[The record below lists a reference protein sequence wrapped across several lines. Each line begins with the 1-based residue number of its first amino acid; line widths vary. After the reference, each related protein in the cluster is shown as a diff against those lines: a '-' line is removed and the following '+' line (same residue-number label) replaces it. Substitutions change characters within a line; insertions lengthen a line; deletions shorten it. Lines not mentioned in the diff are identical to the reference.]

1 VIKRHTLGEGDK
13 TGLRNLK
20 RFTVV
25 RMEMWVCV
33 SAEHSCRDLVHKG
46 TSAYGRGNVITLR
59 SLALLQEAG
68 LVWLSAITGQCGRY
82 AGIWTQAEGLSTLR
96 D

>member
-1 VIKRHTLGEGDK
+1 
-13 TGLRNLK
+13 
-20 RFTVV
+20 
-25 RMEMWVCV
+25 
-33 SAEHSCRDLVHKG
+33 
-46 TSAYGRGNVITLR
+46 
-59 SLALLQEAG
+59 LALLQEAG